1 MRGEHHLVVGLCP
14 ALVPLRGVVPDQLH
28 LDPLPVPGV
37 PRVMLIADHGEILH
51 GSVKEKI
58 SNDFDFVFPG
68 YWRAF

>member
-14 ALVPLRGVVPDQLH
+14 ALVLLRGVVPDQLH

-51 GSVKEKI
+51 SPVKEKI
-58 SNDFDFVFPG
+58 
-68 YWRAF
+68 